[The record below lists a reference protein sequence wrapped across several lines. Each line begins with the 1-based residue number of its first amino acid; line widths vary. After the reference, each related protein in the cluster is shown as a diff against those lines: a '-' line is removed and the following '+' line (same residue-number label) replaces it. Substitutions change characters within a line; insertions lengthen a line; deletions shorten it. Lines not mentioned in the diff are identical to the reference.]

1 MVLDMHEGV
10 SGTKICV
17 TGGTGFIG
25 TALCHELLQHEY
37 EVNVL
42 TRDTHRAEQHLDRR
56 VKAVVSLRDLNPD
69 DTPGIII
76 NLAGQSLGSGRWT
89 KALKQT
95 FLSSRIG
102 TTARIIDHI
111 VESPTKPRVLISGSA
126 VGYYGARGDE
136 ILNENS
142 TPGDEFQA
150 DLCRDWE
157 AEAGRAKDLGVRVC
171 VLRMGVVLGKDG
183 GALSSL
189 LPPFKLGLGG
199 QLGDGKQWVSWI
211 HMDDLVGIILHL
223 MEQEN
228 LSGTF
233 NATAPN
239 PETNRDFAT
248 KLGKVL
254 RRPTF
259 VRVPGWAVRIQV
271 GEMARLFLTGQKVL
285 PQRLIAS
292 GYEFQYP
299 ELGLALTRSIG

>member
-1 MVLDMHEGV
+1 MVLDMHERV

-25 TALCHELLQHEY
+25 TALCNQLLQREY

-42 TRDTHRAEQHLDRR
+42 TRDTHRAEQHLDPR
-56 VKAVVSLRDLNPD
+56 VKTVQSLAELSPD
-69 DTPGIII
+69 DTPDIII

-95 FLSSRIG
+95 FVSSRVG
-102 TTARIIDHI
+102 TTGRIIDHI
-111 VESPTKPRVLISGSA
+111 VESRTKPHVLISGSA

-136 ILNENS
+136 ILNEDS
-142 TPGDEFQA
+142 APGDEFQA

-157 AEAGRAKDLGVRVC
+157 AEAGRAKDSGVRVC
-171 VLRMGVVLGKDG
+171 ILRMGVVLGKDG

-199 QLGDGKQWVSWI
+199 QLGDGKQWMSWI
-211 HMDDLVGIILHL
+211 HIDDVVGIILHL
-223 MEQEN
+223 MAHKD
-228 LSGTF
+228 LSGAF

-239 PETNRDFAT
+239 PETNRNFSK
-248 KLGKVL
+248 KLGKAL
-254 RRPTF
+254 HRPTF

-285 PQRLIAS
+285 PQRLTTC
-292 GYEFQYP
+292 GYEFRYP
-299 ELGLALTRSIG
+299 ELGLALKELIS